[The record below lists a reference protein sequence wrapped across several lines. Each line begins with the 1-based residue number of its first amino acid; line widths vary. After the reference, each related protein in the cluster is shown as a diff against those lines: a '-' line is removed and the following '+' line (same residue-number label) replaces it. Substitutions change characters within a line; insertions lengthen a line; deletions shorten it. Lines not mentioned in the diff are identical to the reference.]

1 MIADDSAESS
11 ATPRDGLAAQLRQL
25 EDFVARSE
33 SAGDEL
39 PPEAAVMVAR
49 LREIMQA
56 LEGLTSSFHG
66 LNAESP
72 HDATAAEE
80 VPAQRR
86 NP

>member
-1 MIADDSAESS
+1 MSGDDSADAS

-33 SAGDEL
+33 SAGDAL

-56 LEGLTSSFHG
+56 LDGLSTSFGGLTIP
-66 LNAESP
+66 P
-72 HDATAAEE
+72 HVTTDEPTPPDAK
-80 VPAQRR
+80 
-86 NP
+86 